1 MMEKPGVT
9 VTRNHSEKAK
19 LVTWDDCIKKI
30 DNEFK
35 TKTIKIGIADAKE
48 WKCPI
53 MILHNENLPKTIF
66 DSVEELKEKGYI
78 IQTCHV
84 YTSFGSDCVTFGR
97 HKDKVDVLI
106 TQAVGSVSY
115 KFDDESIHRLEP
127 GDSLFIPK
135 GVYHDPYPHSPR
147 ITLSTAILNYE
158 QQ

>member
-9 VTRNHSEKAK
+9 LTRNHSEKAK

-53 MILHNENLPKTIF
+53 MILHNEN
-66 DSVEELKEKGYI
+66 GYI